1 MPPNNL
7 MALLQILFGAG
18 FTLAAAYSLGRLCLR
33 PLRTPSVMA
42 LPVGAAILS
51 LLVYFLLLTGW
62 AEMAAFIALGI
73 CALLPMVWRD
83 RRPKTIEKHERVDR
97 ITASILAVI
106 FVAYGVLYLV
116 HALAPEL
123 QPDAVGYHLGMP
135 AEYLR
140 LGAFPDRIDFYGM
153 LPQGMEMLYLFAMA
167 FGAHSAAKLVHF
179 AFLIAT
185 APVLLALGR
194 RLGISDTVCW
204 VAAAFYFCAPVV
216 AISGTC
222 AYTDA
227 ALVCCIL
234 ATIYFLVAWRQEGDA
249 MYLISAGLL
258 AGFCYAIKL
267 NALLIPVLGVLFV
280 LVACWRT
287 PKVALASSALLAA
300 ASAIMILPWMI
311 RSVALTGNP
320 VAPLFNAWFPN
331 PYFLVSIERGLA
343 KFMNSYAGF
352 TFRNAWWELTMGG
365 ASHGIVGP
373 LFLLLPVGLLA
384 LRYRAGRW
392 VWLAGGLL
400 ALPWFINVGTR
411 FLMPSLAFF
420 ALALAMTLPKPVA
433 WAALAFHAVACW
445 PAVVA
450 TYERPGLWRLDGFPW
465 RAALRV
471 QPELDYLRGAL
482 WDYRVAEMIKR
493 NTRRHS
499 RILGLIAVADA
510 YTDREVM
517 QYWQSALA
525 VRVREELLE
534 AYYAEKF
541 PLYDWSAHWKE
552 QRLLGM
558 RFRIPAAA
566 EFEWEIHEID
576 ILRGEDRIRV
586 DQDWRTGAWPNLFEA
601 PFAFDGSQ
609 ATRWRTWDPVQPG
622 MFLDVDFGRPEIVS
636 GASLTTHWLFPQLEM
651 YGKGLDGRW
660 IPLTKYAKAEP
671 RRGDDLRKQTV
682 VDLKRAGFE
691 YIVTPVSGASGNG
704 PLGKYLFEHASEW
717 GIVDVGSFDTVRLL
731 KL

>member
-1 MPPNNL
+1 
-7 MALLQILFGAG
+7 MALLQILLGAG
-18 FTLAAAYSLGRLCLR
+18 FTLAASYSLGRLCLR
-33 PLRTPSVMA
+33 PLRAPAVMA

-51 LLVYFLLLTGW
+51 LLVYLLVLTGW
-62 AEMAAFIALGI
+62 AETAAFTMLGI
-73 CALLPMVWRD
+73 GALLPMVWRD
-83 RRPKTIEKHERVDR
+83 RRPKIIEKHERVDR
-97 ITASILAVI
+97 VTRWILTAI
-106 FVAYGVLYLV
+106 FAAYGVLYLV

-123 QPDAVGYHLGMP
+123 QPDAAGYHLGMP

-140 LGAFPDRIDFYGM
+140 LGTFPDRIDFYGM

-185 APVLLALGR
+185 APVLVALGR
-194 RLGISDTVCW
+194 RLGISETPCW
-204 VAAAFYFCAPVV
+204 VAAAFYLCAPVV
-216 AISGTC
+216 GISGTC

-234 ATIYFLVAWRQEGDA
+234 ATIYFLVCWRQEGDA
-249 MYLISAGLL
+249 KFLIPAGLL

-267 NALLIPVLGVLFV
+267 NALLIPVLGVLFIW
-280 LVACWRT
+280 VASWRT
-287 PKVALASSALLAA
+287 PKVALARSSMLAG

-320 VAPLFNAWFPN
+320 VAPLFNTWFPN
-331 PYFLVSIERGLA
+331 PHFLVAIEQNLA
-343 KFMNSYAGF
+343 KFMNTYTGF
-352 TFRNAWWELTMGG
+352 TFRNAGWELTMGG
-365 ASHGIVGP
+365 ASHGIFGP

-384 LRYRAGRW
+384 LRHRAGRW

-411 FLMPSLAFF
+411 FLMPSVAFF
-420 ALALAMTLPKPVA
+420 ALALAMTLPRRVA
-433 WAALAFHAVACW
+433 WAALAFHAVASW
-445 PAVVA
+445 PAVIA
-450 TYERPGLWRLDGFPW
+450 AYERPGLWRLQGFPW
-465 RAALRV
+465 EAALRV

-493 NTRRHS
+493 NTRRNS

-517 QYWQSALA
+517 QFWQSALA
-525 VRVREELLE
+525 TRVREEILE

-552 QRLLGM
+552 QRFLGM
-558 RFRIPAAA
+558 RFRIPTAGQ
-566 EFEWEIHEID
+566 FEWEIHEID
-576 ILRGEDRIRV
+576 ILRGEDRIQV
-586 DQDWRTGAWPNLFEA
+586 DQDWRAGAWPNLFEA
-601 PFAFDGSQ
+601 LFAFDGSQ

-622 MFLDVDFGRPEIVS
+622 MYLDVDFGKPEIVN

-660 IPLTKYAKAEP
+660 IPLTKYAKAE
-671 RRGDDLRKQTV
+671 RRGHDDLRKASIL
-682 VDLKRAGFE
+682 DLKRSGFD
-691 YIVTPVSGASGNG
+691 YIVTPVSGATGNG
-704 PLGKYLFEHASEW
+704 PLGKYLLEHASEW
-717 GIVDVGSFDTVRLL
+717 GIVDVGSFDTVHLFRL
-731 KL
+731 